1 MVGDDERRAA
11 CVEAFEA
18 PRGDRIVR
26 RRSDAAPTRWIE
38 RIKPTRRPGAVPAG
52 VRTAQLAVLYRGERR
67 SRRGWGLQKQFPRRA
82 LMGLDDDSVPG
93 TP

>member
-1 MVGDDERRAA
+1 VVGDDERRAA

-38 RIKPTRRPGAVPAG
+38 RIKPTRRPDGVPAG
-52 VRTAQLAVLYRGERR
+52 VRTAQLCCIAGEALAERLGLAEAV
-67 SRRGWGLQKQFPRRA
+67 SAPRA
-82 LMGLDDDSVPG
+82 DETG
-93 TP
+93 